1 MRPSTGA
8 GKRWSTLRVKS
19 FERAVE
25 LDPETSRYSY
35 VYAVALESLGRRDD
49 AIGVLEETAQRHPW
63 DRDVLVALVDY
74 LMAAED
80 HARAR
85 DYVEK
90 LLVVDPGNPAALR
103 LLERL
108 PPAP

>member
-1 MRPSTGA
+1 M
-8 GKRWSTLRVKS
+8 KS

-25 LDPETSRYSY
+25 LDVETSRYSY
-35 VYAVALESLGRRDD
+35 VYAIALESLGRRND
-49 AIGVLEETAQRHPW
+49 AIDVLEKTARRHPW

-80 HARAR
+80 HVRAR

-90 LLVVDPGNPAALR
+90 LLAVDPGNPAALR
-103 LLERL
+103 LRERL